1 MNETAK
7 QKFDPCTFYR
17 KVHPECFSDSF
28 EKYEVV
34 LTREQFDFK
43 LSQLSTLKQ
52 HSDFEK
58 FVIALVARK
67 ITPNV
72 ISQSGPD
79 GGGDGKIDAET
90 HTVSSNISEKW
101 YSVED
106 GGASGDEKW
115 AIAIS
120 CKEKYKKKIED
131 DVKKIVDTKRGYT
144 KILCFT
150 SQVVKGDARVSLA
163 QDLSLRYGIKIEIFD
178 RTWIAQVVFDQGCY
192 DIAVEKLQFSD
203 EYKRK
208 SAVVGPNDL
217 KRRARFAEIE
227 NSILRR
233 VERIDTSYVDT
244 LQESYELARAMG
256 KPKDEVLGLFQRALD
271 ACEKYGT
278 VQKRFNILYD
288 RAWTSVFWYGD
299 FEQAF
304 DDYLIVKDLA
314 FKEIAVARIEKLSN
328 LLSVLHSAARYGF
341 FDADKIQIEMDEFE
355 ELTHSIEDDP
365 THRSAYLFAKLF
377 AVRRQLME
385 HLDDKSQQKEAVSKL
400 RALIFEAA
408 AHIEISIK
416 SQYKSLE
423 ILSGLHKG
431 CDSLDDLVDELAAMV
446 SKADGEIAQADDRL
460 KRAQVSIEK
469 GRVSQAIT
477 HLGFCLRAYDR
488 EECQDKLI
496 QSSGLMGIALWELKL
511 PYSAQAYLSKAACFM
526 HQQFRRSGDIPHQLH
541 TVLREL
547 CEIEL
552 FLGRLVMYMNW
563 HRLACMVFNDAQ
575 FRPEDEFNNKR
586 IYTEDAAWLCR
597 FSVANLK
604 DPVFGKLPDVLDRNG
619 LCISADY
626 LRYALG
632 YADGLSETEQDLF
645 ERCDFTDQ
653 PPVFEQFLDDL
664 NISQKGSAY
673 ARTTVNNLTVRV
685 DYENSIENQ
694 NVAEILLAS
703 VEALFATTERGE
715 IAALN
720 PEVRIRIER
729 SEGAVALEPAEDG
742 ASYVLHLNSKNSSD
756 ADLWTCVANLIAH
769 LFARN
774 ILTKGSPKDYIDSA
788 QDKERAM
795 DRVGVVRQLWMAKDL
810 ILGSNYPF
818 VIESWIQDSD
828 RVYARRVE
836 RENTMAVKCWNR
848 AQHNMSTFVT
858 TQNRSLWVEAGWK
871 GTIFSYDPRIPP
883 FIGFAF
889 DNVTVGV
896 KIIDEWRSKKAKGE
910 PAVRIVILRGI
921 NRNHPAWYRV
931 AVLPDVDLK
940 KSVGRDAPLVSIMCQ
955 RNTMTPNNSFN
966 LDSFEK
972 EYNLRGGCW
981 VAAVDSKTTSVID
994 PKTAFANSMPISNLR
1009 IVYVHELKENDEALM
1024 ALMKDDD
1031 PIVPVGKSLSDSV
1044 VKTLETLRREKD

>member
-7 QKFDPCTFYR
+7 QKFDPRIFYR

-43 LSQLSTLKQ
+43 LSQLSTLKE

-58 FVIALVARK
+58 FVIALVVRK

-72 ISQSGPD
+72 IPQSGPD

-90 HTVSSNISEKW
+90 HTVSSDVSEKW

-163 QDLSLRYGIKIEIFD
+163 QELSSRYGIKIEIFD
-178 RTWIAQVVFDQGCY
+178 RTWIAQVVFDQDCY
-192 DIAVEKLQFSD
+192 DVAVDKLQFSN
-203 EYKRK
+203 EYRRK
-208 SAVVGPNDL
+208 ITVVGPNDL

-244 LQESYELARAMG
+244 LQESYELARATG
-256 KPKDEVLGLFQRALD
+256 KPKDEVLGLFQRALE
-271 ACEKYGT
+271 ACDKYGT
-278 VQKRFNILYD
+278 VQKKFNILYD
-288 RAWTSVFWYGD
+288 RAWTSVFWFGD

-341 FDADKIQIEMDEFE
+341 FDADKIRIEMDEFE
-355 ELTHSIEDDP
+355 ELTHSIENDSA
-365 THRSAYLFAKLF
+365 HRSAYLFAKLF

-385 HLDDKSQQKEAVSKL
+385 HLDDESLQRENVSKL
-400 RALIFEAA
+400 RALIKEASS
-408 AHIEISIK
+408 HIEISIK

-423 ILSGLHKG
+423 ILSGLYKG
-431 CDSLDDLVDELAAMV
+431 CDSLDDLVDELASMV
-446 SKADGEIAQADDRL
+446 SKADGEIAQADERL
-460 KRAQVSIEK
+460 KRAHVSIEK
-469 GRVSQAIT
+469 GRISQAIA

-604 DPVFGKLPDVLDRNG
+604 DPILGKLPDVLDRDG
-619 LCISADY
+619 LCMSADY
-626 LRYALG
+626 LRYVLG
-632 YADGLSETEQDLF
+632 YTDGLSEVEKDLF
-645 ERCDFTDQ
+645 EGADFKGQ
-653 PPVFEQFLDDL
+653 PVFEQFLDDL
-664 NISQKGSAY
+664 NVSQKGSAY

-729 SEGAVALEPAEDG
+729 SEGAVALEPVEDG
-742 ASYVLHLNSKNSSD
+742 ASYVLRLNFKKSSN
-756 ADLWTCVANLIAH
+756 ADLWTCLVNLIAH
-769 LFARN
+769 LFVRN
-774 ILTKGSPKDYIDSA
+774 ILTKGTPKDYIDLA
-788 QDKERAM
+788 QNKERAM
-795 DRVGVVRQLWMAKDL
+795 DRVSVVQQLWMAKEL
-810 ILGSNYPF
+810 ILGRNYPF

-828 RVYARRVE
+828 RVYACRVE
-836 RENTMAVKCWNR
+836 RENTTSVKCWNR
-848 AQHNMSTFVT
+848 AQHNMTTFVT
-858 TQNRSLWVEAGWK
+858 TQNRSLWVEAGWR
-871 GTIFSYDPRIPP
+871 GTLFSFDPRIPP
-883 FIGFAF
+883 FIGLVFEDMTA
-889 DNVTVGV
+889 GA
-896 KIIDEWRSKKAKGE
+896 KIIEEWRRKKAKGE

-940 KSVGRDAPLVSIMCQ
+940 RGGGQDASLVMIMCQ
-955 RNTMTPNNSFN
+955 RNTMMPSSSEN
-966 LDSFEK
+966 LDSFEE

-994 PKTAFANSMPISNLR
+994 PKTVFANSMPISNLR

-1044 VKTLETLRREKD
+1044 VKTLETLRREND

>member
-7 QKFDPCTFYR
+7 QKFDPRIFYR
-17 KVHPECFSDSF
+17 KVHPEYFSDSF

-58 FVIALVARK
+58 FIIALVARK

-72 ISQSGPD
+72 IPQSGPD

-90 HTVSSNISEKW
+90 HAVSSDIAEKW

-106 GGASGDEKW
+106 GGARGDEKW

-178 RTWIAQVVFDQGCY
+178 RTWIAHVVFDQGCY
-192 DIAVEKLQFSD
+192 DVAVEKLQFSE

-217 KRRARFAEIE
+217 KRRARLAEIE

-256 KPKDEVLGLFQRALD
+256 KPKDEVLGLFQRALE
-271 ACEKYGT
+271 ACEKHGT
-278 VQKRFNILYD
+278 VQKKFNILYD

-299 FEQAF
+299 FAQAF

-341 FDADKIQIEMDEFE
+341 FVDDKIQIEMDEFE
-355 ELTHSIEDDP
+355 KLVRTIENDP
-365 THRSAYLFAKLF
+365 THRSAYLFAKIF
-377 AVRRQLME
+377 SVRRQLME
-385 HLDDKSQQKEAVSKL
+385 HMDDENQQKENVGKL
-400 RALIFEAA
+400 RGLILEAA

-423 ILSGLHKG
+423 ILSDLYKD

-446 SKADGEIAQADDRL
+446 SKADGEVAQADDRL
-460 KRAQVSIEK
+460 KRAQVSIGK
-469 GRVSQAIT
+469 RRLSQAIA

-526 HQQFRRSGDIPHQLH
+526 LQQFRRSGDIPRQLH
-541 TVLREL
+541 AVLREL

-604 DPVFGKLPDVLDRNG
+604 DPIFGKLPDVLDRDG

-632 YADGLSETEQDLF
+632 YTDGLSEAQNDLF
-645 ERCDFTDQ
+645 EGADFKGQ
-653 PPVFEQFLDDL
+653 PVFEQFLDDL

-729 SEGAVALEPAEDG
+729 SEGAVALEPVEDE
-742 ASYVLHLNSKNSSD
+742 ASYVLHLNFKNSSN
-756 ADLWTCVANLIAH
+756 ANLWTCVANLIAH

-774 ILTKGSPKDYIDSA
+774 ILTKGTPKDYIDLA

-795 DRVGVVRQLWMAKDL
+795 DRVSVVQQLWMAKDL

-818 VIESWIQDSD
+818 VIESWIHASD
-828 RVYARRVE
+828 RVYACRVE
-836 RENTMAVKCWNR
+836 RENTTSVKCRNR

-858 TQNRSLWVEAGWK
+858 TQDRSLWVEAGWS
-871 GTIFSYDPRIPP
+871 GTIFTFDPRIPP
-883 FIGFAF
+883 FVGFAF
-889 DNVTVGV
+889 DNLTAGA
-896 KIIDEWRSKKAKGE
+896 KIIEEWRSKKAKGE

-931 AVLPDVDLK
+931 AVLPDIDLK
-940 KSVGRDAPLVSIMCQ
+940 KGIGQDAPLVSIMCQ
-955 RNTMTPNNSFN
+955 RNTMTPDSSDN

-994 PKTAFANSMPISNLR
+994 PKTTFANSMPISNLR
-1009 IVYVHELKENDEALM
+1009 IVYVHELKENDEAMM

-1044 VKTLETLRREKD
+1044 LKTLETLRRDKD